1 MNLVE
6 IRSRISQTKQQV
18 GSTGSIPEAT
28 EPVSAKMIWSEWKAP
43 KGKNRVW
50 ATCPKTNWLMLVD
63 VDLVNSVSTFYTLYS
78 SNIARSHLLLNH
90 H

>member
-1 MNLVE
+1 MSLAE
-6 IRSRISQTKQQV
+6 IRNRLTQTKQPV
-18 GSTGSIPEAT
+18 ASIPEVT
-28 EPVSAKMIWSEWKAP
+28 ESVSAKMIWSEWKAP

-63 VDLVNSVSTFYTLYS
+63 VDLVNSVSTLYTVYS
-78 SNIARSHLLLNH
+78 SNIASSHLLLNH